1 MGCFLPRA
9 LHRRRNLWRRDL
21 WRVRRPLH
29 CQKIAPNT
37 APIVET
43 QAGDVQ
49 GFVENNVF
57 AFKGIPYA
65 APPVGDLRWREPQP
79 AALWQ
84 GVLKANAYGHACIQ
98 MPGLSAANGGDPG
111 PLNEDCLYLNIWTPH
126 SDPSARL
133 PVMVWIHGGAYTFGA
148 GGMLIYNGSPL
159 ATKGAVVSPLQLLRA
174 RAWLNVTLQTPHA
187 ACATGRCLPFWSAVV
202 YAGLN
207 C

>member
-1 MGCFLPRA
+1 MRKIQVFILAMANGMFLAACSASSPQPVAARSVA
-9 LHRRRNLWRRDL
+9 SQAPA
-21 WRVRRPLH
+21 PLP
-29 CQKIAPNT
+29 KIAPNT

-79 AALWQ
+79 AAPWQ

-111 PLNEDCLYLNIWTPH
+111 PLSEDCLYLSIWTPH

-148 GGMLIYNGSPL
+148 GGMLI
-159 ATKGAVVSPLQLLRA
+159 
-174 RAWLNVTLQTPHA
+174 
-187 ACATGRCLPFWSAVV
+187 
-202 YAGLN
+202 
-207 C
+207 